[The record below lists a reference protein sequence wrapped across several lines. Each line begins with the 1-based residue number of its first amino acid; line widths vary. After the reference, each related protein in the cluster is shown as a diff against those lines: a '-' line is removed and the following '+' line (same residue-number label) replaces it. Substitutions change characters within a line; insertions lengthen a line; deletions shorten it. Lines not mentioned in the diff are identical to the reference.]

1 MSSWRGLGSCLWARA
16 KARCLRG
23 LAPNTGTR
31 SILEMESEST
41 AETRHP
47 SYVTLTPSIRFL
59 VMCVFYLQW
68 CWASCLRQLRDW
80 SELRKDR
87 DTLVAVFVPSS
98 GHQDIAPHWSG
109 LVISTLRACQVFSR
123 ALITHGHIGS
133 IIGTTSFLVFIHNSK
148 PSVPTLNWLELAVV
162 SYGNKMEYFHL
173 HQFCDSN
180 ARVRA
185 VDTLIY
191 WWFDHTVLI

>member
-1 MSSWRGLGSCLWARA
+1 M
-16 KARCLRG
+16 
-23 LAPNTGTR
+23 
-31 SILEMESEST
+31 I
-41 AETRHP
+41 
-47 SYVTLTPSIRFL
+47 
-59 VMCVFYLQW
+59 CVFYLQW

-98 GHQDIAPHWSG
+98 GHQDIAPHWPG

-123 ALITHGHIGS
+123 ALITHGHIGA

-148 PSVPTLNWLELAVV
+148 PSVPTLNWLELAAV

-180 ARVRA
+180 ARLRPCRRHS
-185 VDTLIY
+185 DLLIIRSHGLDLINVSLQLSIIQFHEEKAHY
-191 WWFDHTVLI
+191 FPQWFLFSSMFCSVWSPVIVLMSRFVFSQRLWAASD